1 MAAMATIPAQFSEAK
16 VLTFTNTLGAD
27 MPCIDMVEVNGKEAL
42 FTETF
47 LGAEGSDYEGL
58 VGCCLSCIFAVIN
71 CSR

>member
-27 MPCIDMVEVNGKEAL
+27 MPCIDMVEVHRKEAFL
-42 FTETF
+42 TKTF

-71 CSR
+71 CPR